1 MVVPSQRG
9 SVARPLPSSIPGETD
24 ADPQGDRRS
33 AVVRVFPPAAEAP
46 LTASTAHAILD
57 ILEREGV
64 RYIFGV
70 PGGPLTGLF
79 EAMHERKSI
88 RLVLAKHEGGAA
100 FMAAAHARVSGRL
113 AVCCATSG
121 PGATNALTGIAS
133 AFTESLPVLL
143 LTGQVATSA
152 FGKGAVQ
159 ESSAFGVDIVS
170 IFRPVTKMSVML
182 PSVARG
188 PDTIRAAIRAAVS
201 GRPGPVHVN
210 LPADYIGQPVTYAP
224 LRPAEY
230 GATRSRA
237 VDPESIQK
245 AADLLAKAE
254 RPCILAGHG
263 VALSDAAG
271 PLYDLACALQAP
283 VATSPKGKGVFPED
297 HELSLGVLGFGGQA
311 RAEAHIESEIDAL
324 LLVGTSMNEFVTNGW
339 VIRPRPE
346 TPILQI
352 DVDPLAI
359 GRNYPVAVAVVG
371 DARASLSDLVDRIPR
386 RKPQP
391 AGRAGVSPGSELLR
405 APSGDDDGRP
415 ISPAR
420 LVLDLREA
428 IPEDALFFVD
438 TGNSILWA
446 THHFEV
452 RRANT
457 YFIDLGFG
465 AMGSAIAGVV
475 GGAMAAPGRHCI
487 ALVGDAAFAMHG
499 FEIHTAVEER
509 RSRHGSSRRQAAQG
523 QRPRR
528 IALSQPARPRGAG
541 SIPRRRRDA
550 SRNTRRVSK
559 GSRRGASLRP
569 AARDRRRCRSGPD
582 TADDRAPRPD
592 ADSLLRAARPA
603 AAGQRRIAGRG
614 EELTRVTPRRRPSA
628 A

>member
-1 MVVPSQRG
+1 
-9 SVARPLPSSIPGETD
+9 
-24 ADPQGDRRS
+24 
-33 AVVRVFPPAAEAP
+33 
-46 LTASTAHAILD
+46 
-57 ILEREGV
+57 
-64 RYIFGV
+64 
-70 PGGPLTGLF
+70 
-79 EAMHERKSI
+79 
-88 RLVLAKHEGGAA
+88 
-100 FMAAAHARVSGRL
+100 
-113 AVCCATSG
+113 
-121 PGATNALTGIAS
+121 
-133 AFTESLPVLL
+133 
-143 LTGQVATSA
+143 
-152 FGKGAVQ
+152 
-159 ESSAFGVDIVS
+159 
-170 IFRPVTKMSVML
+170 MSVML

-509 RSRHGSSRRQAAQG
+509 LPITWVVMNNGGHGMVHQGDKLLKGRDLGVSLFRNPLDLAALARSLGADGMRAETHAEFRRALGAALRSGRPHVIDVAVDPALTPPTIERRAQTLTRFFAQRG
-523 QRPRR
+523 Q
-528 IALSQPARPRGAG
+528 QPRG
-541 SIPRRRRDA
+541 
-550 SRNTRRVSK
+550 
-559 GSRRGASLRP
+559 
-569 AARDRRRCRSGPD
+569 
-582 TADDRAPRPD
+582 
-592 ADSLLRAARPA
+592 
-603 AAGQRRIAGRG
+603 
-614 EELTRVTPRRRPSA
+614 SA
-628 A
+628 E